1 MDGELF
7 IMIIQFKN
15 SSHIFWYGST
25 LVILHLVIIIK
36 IPYLRNTQEKQ
47 RGILQQ
53 LHKCAEEPFVH
64 SQFKYTLSSACCCM
78 CSRKCCSVM

>member
-15 SSHIFWYGST
+15 SSHILWYGST

-36 IPYLRNTQEKQ
+36 IPYLRSTQE
-47 RGILQQ
+47 GILQQ
-53 LHKCAEEPFVH
+53 LHKYAEEPFVH

-78 CSRKCCSVM
+78 CSRKCCLVM